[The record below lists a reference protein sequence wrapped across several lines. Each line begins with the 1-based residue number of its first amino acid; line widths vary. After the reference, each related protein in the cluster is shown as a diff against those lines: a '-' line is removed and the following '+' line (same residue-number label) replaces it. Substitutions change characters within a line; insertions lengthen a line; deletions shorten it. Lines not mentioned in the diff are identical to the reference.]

1 MTRRLGLRAKGCCA
15 VAIAAGG
22 LAGCSVHPLPQDIS
36 HASTVDIVRRVRCE
50 AKEGLQEALQKAALQ
65 SVERKKHVEK
75 IVEGT
80 TIGFEFKFVMRET
93 NKAAGGELRFKR
105 EGAKAGEDYFEL
117 ILNTNLNNEHTADD
131 GTRNNTRTFRVL
143 DDLKD
148 LADTKCGRRVRAAQP
163 NLVYPITGSTGM
175 AEVVRTYIEL
185 EIMTDLAPTGS
196 GRETVTFSDDLDFT
210 TTLEI
215 GGFIDVDLK
224 TVVGSLRLTKASVTG
239 SALRKDVHSVKVVLA
254 RDGGHV
260 DVDHPEGARRT
271 VAGRK
276 AQAKGK
282 IDRSEIKDVR
292 GKGLQTYLA
301 QRLEKSR
308 NRVLI
313 ELNRQ
318 RRVADDKAVAER
330 VLGTLLP

>member
-1 MTRRLGLRAKGCCA
+1 MTRRLGLRAIGCGA
-15 VAIAAGG
+15 VAAAAAG
-22 LAGCSVHPLPQDIS
+22 LSGCSVHPLPQDIS
-36 HASTVDIVRRVRCE
+36 YASTVDIVRRVRCE
-50 AKEGLQEALQKAALQ
+50 AKEGLQEVLQKAAKHDA
-65 SVERKKHVEK
+65 ERRKHIEK

-80 TIGFEFKFVMRET
+80 TIGFEFKFIMREANT
-93 NKAAGGELRFKR
+93 AGGGELKFER
-105 EGAKAGEDYFEL
+105 EGAKAGENFEL
-117 ILNTNLNNEHTADD
+117 ILNAKLNEGHNANDA
-131 GTRNNTRTFRVL
+131 TRSNIRVFRVL

-148 LADTKCGRRVRAAQP
+148 LADTRCGRRVRAAQP
-163 NLVYPITGSTGM
+163 NLAYPVTGSTGM

-185 EIMTDLAPTGS
+185 EILTDLAATGT
-196 GRETVTFSDDLDFT
+196 GAETVTFSDDLLFT
-210 TTLEI
+210 TTLET
-215 GGFIDVDLK
+215 GAFLDLSLK
-224 TVVGSLRLTKASVTG
+224 TAVGSLRLTKASVTG

-254 RDGGHV
+254 RDGGRV
-260 DVDHPEGARRT
+260 DVDLPEGARKT

-282 IDRSEIKDVR
+282 IDRSKIKYVR

-301 QRLEKSR
+301 QRREKSR